1 MEACDEDPA
10 YVVRFKT
17 KFKEDLASRQE
28 KLNNAWLQI
37 ATVLDPRFKDLKCLP
52 KTDREEV
59 WTKLKGMLPQESPRR
74 SSQTHD
80 DGPPRKKIS
89 LLQMGSDSEDE
100 EVQPAI
106 QRYRAEPTIK
116 LEDCPLRW

>member
-1 MEACDEDPA
+1 MVAAIRLTRYEHMNCVAHMVQRSVTMEACGEDHA

-59 WTKLKGMLPQESPRR
+59 WTTLEGVAATRI
-74 SSQTHD
+74 SQKVFTD
-80 DGPPRKKIS
+80 
-89 LLQMGSDSEDE
+89 
-100 EVQPAI
+100 
-106 QRYRAEPTIK
+106 T
-116 LEDCPLRW
+116 